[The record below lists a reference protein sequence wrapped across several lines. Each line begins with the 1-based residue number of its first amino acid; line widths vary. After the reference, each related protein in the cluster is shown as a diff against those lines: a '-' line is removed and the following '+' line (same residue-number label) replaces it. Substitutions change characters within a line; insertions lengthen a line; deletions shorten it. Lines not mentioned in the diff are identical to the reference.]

1 MQSVAY
7 GDFRYEHLSN
17 EKTLLSANYSLGL
30 FPDREMKKKAFLRES
45 KMGGSYSFRMKF
57 FVYIKHTA
65 EKTMKAFFKFLSD
78 SYSAQD
84 VCSAVFPSKGTI
96 QWKNFYTF
104 WKKANSSLP
113 IRDYLPILS
122 TDVL

>member
-45 KMGGSYSFRMKF
+45 KMGEILLFQDEILCVHQTHNREDHESLLQISF
-57 FVYIKHTA
+57 
-65 EKTMKAFFKFLSD
+65 
-78 SYSAQD
+78 
-84 VCSAVFPSKGTI
+84 
-96 QWKNFYTF
+96 
-104 WKKANSSLP
+104 
-113 IRDYLPILS
+113 
-122 TDVL
+122 